1 MLDARSLALAPQARL
16 RAATTPILSI
26 YIYIYLLGTRVTLL
40 RTEGGAAQAGLIPRP
55 ELHWPRWPILPT
67 SNAHNPIPLIYISL
81 SAHVRCVAMRKHMAA
96 TLTAAQMSSRSFLEI
111 LSKVYTLMVQMGS
124 TI

>member
-26 YIYIYLLGTRVTLL
+26 YIFIYLGTRVTLL
-40 RTEGGAAQAGLIPRP
+40 RTEGGADQTGLIPRP
-55 ELHWPRWPILPT
+55 DLHWPRWPILPT

-81 SAHVRCVAMRKHMAA
+81 SAHARCVAMRKHMAA

>member
-1 MLDARSLALAPQARL
+1 MLDARSLALTPQARL

-26 YIYIYLLGTRVTLL
+26 YIFIYLGTRVTLL
-40 RTEGGAAQAGLIPRP
+40 RTEGGADQTGLIPRP
-55 ELHWPRWPILPT
+55 DLHWPRWPILPT

-81 SAHVRCVAMRKHMAA
+81 SAHARCVAMRKHMAA

>member
-40 RTEGGAAQAGLIPRP
+40 RTEGGADQTGLIPRP
-55 ELHWPRWPILPT
+55 DLHWPRWPILPT
-67 SNAHNPIPLIYISL
+67 SNAHNPLPLIYISL
-81 SAHVRCVAMRKHMAA
+81 SAHARCVAMRKHMAA

>member
-1 MLDARSLALAPQARL
+1 MLDARSLALTPQARL

-40 RTEGGAAQAGLIPRP
+40 RTEGGADQTGLIPRP
-55 ELHWPRWPILPT
+55 DLHWPRWPILPT
-67 SNAHNPIPLIYISL
+67 SNAHNPLPLIYISL
-81 SAHVRCVAMRKHMAA
+81 SAHTRYVAMRKHMAA

-124 TI
+124 MI